1 MRIVI
6 DHYGDLLAGFGIT
19 LGLTVLGFLGAVL
32 LGTVLAVF
40 RVSPI
45 PPLRMLG
52 AVYVEFFR
60 NIPLLS
66 LLILFVFGLP
76 DVGVTLS
83 LFSSAAVC
91 LALASAAF
99 VCEAVRAGINTVSVG
114 QAEAA
119 RAIGLSFGQSLR
131 FVILPQA
138 FRTMVQ
144 PLVNIF
150 IGVALGS
157 SLAAAVGVSELTN
170 RAQQL
175 NLRYAEAVACFLV
188 AGVLYIAVALLGAF
202 AGGRLERRLAVGDRE
217 VLR

>member
-1 MRIVI
+1 VSVVVQN
-6 DHYGDLLAGFGIT
+6 YGDLLAGFGIT
-19 LGLTVLGFLGAVL
+19 LELTALGFLGALL
-32 LGTVLAVF
+32 LGTLLAVF

-45 PPLRMLG
+45 APLRVVG

-83 LFSSAAVC
+83 LFTSAAIC
-91 LALASAAF
+91 LALASGAF

-119 RAIGLSFGQSLR
+119 RAIGLTFVQSLR

-144 PLVNIF
+144 PLVNVF
-150 IGVALGS
+150 IGVAIGS

-170 RAQQL
+170 RAEQL
-175 NLRYAEAVACFLV
+175 NLQYAEAVACFLV
-188 AGVLYIAVALLGAF
+188 AGVLYVTLALLGG
-202 AGGRLERRLAVGDRE
+202 AGGGWLERKLAIHER
-217 VLR
+217 